1 MGNQVNVP
9 QLFNSQYATENLLY
23 RIAYAFTAGDMLTL
37 VLDENGSVVWG
48 WGEKDFRNS
57 PDQKSVLH
65 LVRILNHCR
74 KRWKEFL
81 HYGKMVHP
89 MEVTGVGFT
98 ELPMQCGYIQKVD
111 NVHSSVDKVFKRRIL
126 GKSFHKIR
134 WITVDNCNSF
144 HCEFVDNFI

>member
-1 MGNQVNVP
+1 
-9 QLFNSQYATENLLY
+9 
-23 RIAYAFTAGDMLTL
+23 MLTL

-57 PDQKSVLH
+57 PDQKSVLQM
-65 LVRILNHCR
+65 VRVLNHCR
-74 KRWKEFL
+74 KWWKEFL

-111 NVHSSVDKVFKRRIL
+111 NVLTSCWESRDGRYAQFLVNYTSQPVTCEVALTKEAKYIP
-126 GKSFHKIR
+126 
-134 WITVDNCNSF
+134 NSENSE
-144 HCEFVDNFI
+144 EFQRVSKKQTDS